1 MSTCKGPGAGPC
13 LACWRNSWSQMK
25 RGRRE
30 RQLVQGLVGHGRTW
44 AFFYLG
50 AGREPGGLWTE
61 EGLGFCSGVHRRPLV
76 AASRRAD
83 WGQKRLLLQEGGCGW
98 LLGTSLGRGHEG
110 QFPGALKDVKT
121 WKMRW
126 GSSLEVAS
134 RRPWHM
140 LELEGP
146 RWSVDGADPGSVHQG
161 GY

>member
-1 MSTCKGPGAGPC
+1 M
-13 LACWRNSWSQMK
+13 
-25 RGRRE
+25 
-30 RQLVQGLVGHGRTW
+30 VQGLVGHGRTW
-44 AFFYLG
+44 AFISEQVGSLEG
-50 AGREPGGLWTE
+50 CGQ

-76 AASRRAD
+76 AASVRTD
-83 WGQKRLLLQEGGCGW
+83 WGQKRLPLQEGGCGW
-98 LLGTSLGRGHEG
+98 PLGTSLGRGHEG

-146 RWSVDGADPGSVHQG
+146 RWSVDGADPGSVHRG